1 MSMYAI
7 VCGYAGKPDGKT
19 VVVLH
24 CVKGFVGKPEP
35 LFVFFQIANKI
46 IGHRNI
52 FQRRFCFQEFFVH
65 TGLFADKFGSA
76 NV

>member
-19 VVVLH
+19 YILH
-24 CVKGFVGKPEP
+24 FVKGFVGKPEP

-46 IGHRNI
+46 IGHRNN
-52 FQRRFCFQEFFVH
+52 FQRRFCFRAFFVH
-65 TGLFADKFGSA
+65 TGLFADKSVSA